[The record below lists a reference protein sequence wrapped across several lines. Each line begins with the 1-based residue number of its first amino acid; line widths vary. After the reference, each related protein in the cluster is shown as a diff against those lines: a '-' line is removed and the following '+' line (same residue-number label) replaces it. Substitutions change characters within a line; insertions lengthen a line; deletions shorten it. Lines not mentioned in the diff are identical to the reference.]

1 MALPS
6 ILRLPDE
13 LILQV
18 LDHIPGIPRDKQ
30 QDILN
35 LSLTCKR
42 FRPICIETLLVHP
55 ILELSQV
62 AQLVHRYSLNPSC
75 IFKVQTL
82 EIISVTTN
90 SDQSRII
97 EPMRLATSKGH
108 NLFSVKIQHFCSNI
122 ISSCTSSPQK
132 QESWIKDL
140 ANCVL
145 DAYLGI
151 LLVMLPNLRS
161 LLLGPN
167 FLSHY
172 PIFNPMICDRD
183 HERGGVLCAL
193 KPYIPYLDDVLNHLQ
208 QKLTSLELPVLWNIK
223 DTVYSP
229 RKHFQ
234 SRYIQNHLAPISRQS
249 LPHFTQLRELTLPCF
264 AFGQYRAIRPMWNMH
279 AISVLP
285 SSLETLRIVDARHV
299 PLGYFLQPVLESANS
314 LPRLKRVEVYFH
326 DHEADPGCTRR
337 EERLQVHAQ
346 NAHIDLSI
354 WHPKSKLRRL
364 MVKPDVETIFD
375 TLAALGQ
382 PWRYGEKGSSEA

>member
-6 ILRLPDE
+6 ILQLPDE
-13 LILQV
+13 LVLQV
-18 LDHIPGIPRDKQ
+18 LNHIPGIPRDKQ

-55 ILELSQV
+55 ILKLSKV

-75 IFKVQTL
+75 IRKVQTL
-82 EIISVTTN
+82 EIISATTK
-90 SDQSRII
+90 SDQSRMI
-97 EPMRLATSKGH
+97 ESMRPVTSKGH
-108 NLFSVKIQHFCSNI
+108 SLFSVKTQRFYSNI
-122 ISSCTSSPQK
+122 ISSCTSSPQQ
-132 QESWIKDL
+132 QEAWIKDL
-140 ANCVL
+140 AKCVL

-151 LLVMLPNLRS
+151 LLVMLPNLHS

-172 PIFNPMICDRD
+172 PIFNPMICDRNC
-183 HERGGVLCAL
+183 ERGGVLWAL
-193 KPYIPYLDDVLNHLQ
+193 EPYIPYLDDVLNHLR

-229 RKHFQ
+229 QKHFQ
-234 SRYIQNHLAPISRQS
+234 ARYIQNHLAPISQQS
-249 LPHFTQLRELTLPCF
+249 LPHFTHLRELTLPCF
-264 AFGQYRAIRPMWNMH
+264 AFGQYRAIRPMWDMH
-279 AISVLP
+279 ATSVLP
-285 SSLETLRIVDARHV
+285 PSLKTLRIVDAQHV
-299 PLGYFLQPVLESANS
+299 PLGYFLRPVLESATS
-314 LPRLKRVEVYFH
+314 LPSLKRVEVYFH
-326 DHEADPGCTRR
+326 DHEADPGCTKR
-337 EERLQVHAQ
+337 EERLQVHAR

-354 WHPKSKLRRL
+354 WHPKSTRRRL